1 MSQSSQKRVI
11 FHGPETPKLDPQ
23 ERPNI
28 KSRRLVAKAA
38 IRARGGDER
47 HAHPP
52 LLSDQMPGD
61 KMVLSKLV
69 GLGRLLHLT
78 VPLQGPRRRAFA
90 LGYSSEQ
97 YALTGALSRLALDVT
112 AEMSTGQD
120 LT

>member
-1 MSQSSQKRVI
+1 MRKTSLKPFR
-11 FHGPETPKLDPQ
+11 GPETPKLDPP

-52 LLSDQMPGD
+52 LLSDQMSGD
-61 KMVLSKLV
+61 KMVRSKLV

-78 VPLQGPRRRAFA
+78 VPLQGPRRGIFA
-90 LGYSSEQ
+90 LVYSSGQ
-97 YALTGALSRLALDVT
+97 YALTGTPSCLALDVT
-112 AEMSTGQD
+112 AEMSTGLD